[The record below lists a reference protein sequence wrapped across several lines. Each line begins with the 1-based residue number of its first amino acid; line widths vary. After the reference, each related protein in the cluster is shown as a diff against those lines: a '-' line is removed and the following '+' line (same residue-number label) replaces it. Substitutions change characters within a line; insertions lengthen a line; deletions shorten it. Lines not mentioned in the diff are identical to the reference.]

1 MVPGV
6 PCVVVLVICA
16 SMSISVFALDCKSY
30 RDSYNLYHMSK
41 ECKWGS
47 FCCGT
52 CTSRDCCF
60 DLSRKL
66 TERAQERC
74 DDNLASWGNMDSDDK
89 FHREFRDSSYVVMIT
104 GIVGSILFL
113 LLLVCCCVC
122 PCCCIYKMCRR
133 PQPVVATTTH
143 TTVVTSAPQQ
153 YPQQPMSVPG
163 QPQPYQA
170 TQYPPYQPMP
180 VQPGY
185 GTQPMATSP
194 YKGQAFTPG
203 PPPPYQEAIGPAYP
217 PTQPMPYSQAA
228 YNPGQPAYPLHPP
241 TYPQP
246 NAPSSHADF
255 LAQPAYNPDYVAPPT
270 TG

>member
-1 MVPGV
+1 MVPGLSG
-6 PCVVVLVICA
+6 VVVLVICA
-16 SMSISVFALDCKSY
+16 SMSISVFASDYDCKAY
-30 RDSYNLYHMSK
+30 RDLYNYYHNQK
-41 ECKWGS
+41 ECKRG
-47 FCCGT
+47 FCCGS
-52 CTSRDCCF
+52 CKSRDCCSDF
-60 DLSRKL
+60 NRRLS
-66 TERAQERC
+66 ESAQERC
-74 DDNLASWGNMDSDDK
+74 DET
-89 FHREFRDSSYVVMIT
+89 FHEDFRDSSHVYMIT
-104 GIVGSILFL
+104 GIVSSVLFL
-113 LLLVCCCVC
+113 LLLVCCCIC

-163 QPQPYQA
+163 QHQPYQA
-170 TQYPPYQPMP
+170 AQYPPYQPMP

-185 GTQPMATSP
+185 GTQPMPTLP
-194 YKGQAFTPG
+194 YKGQVFTPG

-217 PTQPMPYSQAA
+217 PNQPMPYSQAA
-228 YNPGQPAYPLHPP
+228 YSPGQPAYPLHPP